1 MEQIGF
7 IRLRC
12 AVVID
17 AQLLLLPV
25 ATVDVVKLQIATV
38 QTQVARHAEGILRG
52 QFRQKAAFP
61 LQNGSFFVM
70 DDYISSGQR

>member
-1 MEQIGF
+1 M
-7 IRLRC
+7 
-12 AVVID
+12 D
-17 AQLLLLPV
+17 AYGNLADLFFR
-25 ATVDVVKLQIATV
+25 AV

-70 DDYISSGQR
+70 DDYISSGQRKIEGRVRVMDSCRIGDP